1 MTSGRTKAS
10 SLGERTQI
18 LVERGLSEFRSGRP
32 VLITSAG
39 GAITA
44 LPVDGMTAA
53 MLAHFRLLSR
63 PVRPFLLI
71 TARRARAIG
80 LEASGHTGI
89 ALPDSCG
96 LGEIFSL
103 ASATQVSCRFELVP
117 AGAGA
122 GAAIQ
127 LAKHAER
134 LPALLIGAGSSAG
147 VRSCEPPLVTVPAAG
162 VSRYRRASAAALSFV
177 AEATIPL
184 GGFSA
189 RFVVFRDSGGG
200 TPLAVIVGS
209 PDLRRPVPVRLHSAC
224 LTGDVFGSR
233 RCDCGDQLRLAIKQ
247 LAQHGGGI
255 VLYLEQEGRGLGLAN
270 KIRTYQLQDG
280 GLDTIDANSVI
291 GFDDDER
298 DYGIAVRMLQMLG
311 CTRVRLMTNNPS
323 KLDGLFR
330 GGIDVVGRV
339 PLHGPINPDNRRY
352 LAAKATRAGHKLDH
366 VLGALA
372 EPGAAANGS
381 SARRAA
387 REHLKRRSR

>member
-1 MTSGRTKAS
+1 MMSWRTKATM
-10 SLGERTQI
+10 LGDRTQI
-18 LVERGLSEFRSGRP
+18 LVERALSEFRSGRP

-39 GAITA
+39 DAITA
-44 LPVDGMTAA
+44 LPVDGMTEA
-53 MLAHFRLLSR
+53 MLVHFHLLSG

-80 LEASGHTGI
+80 VEASSHTGI
-89 ALPDSCG
+89 ALPDCCS

-103 ASATQVSCRFELVP
+103 ASATQVRCRFEAVP

-127 LAKHAER
+127 LAKHAQR
-134 LPALLIGAGSSAG
+134 LPALLVGDGSSDA
-147 VRSCEPPLVTVPAAG
+147 VRNCEPPLVTVPAEGLAQ
-162 VSRYRRASAAALSFV
+162 YRRASAAALSFA

-184 GGFSA
+184 SGFSA
-189 RFVVFRDSGGG
+189 RFVVFRESGGG

-209 PDLRRPVPVRLHSAC
+209 PDLTQPVPVRLHSAC

-233 RCDCGDQLRLAIKQ
+233 RCDCGDQLRLALTQ

-270 KIRTYQLQDG
+270 KIRTYQLQDR

-330 GGIDVVGRV
+330 GGIDVVGRM
-339 PLHGPINPDNRRY
+339 PLHGPINAHNRRY
-352 LAAKATRAGHKLDH
+352 LAAKATRAGHQLDH

-372 EPGAAANGS
+372 EPGGPANGS
-381 SARRAA
+381 SAGRAA
-387 REHLKRRSR
+387 RVRLKRRPR